1 MLGSAQS
8 DGVILADD
16 QHDCSLGHDQTRKL
30 RAKPLRNGF
39 NCLGFISVTVL
50 NQRKSGNG
58 LKRGARQG
66 LQFVRELTCKFC
78 CKSKI
83 FPSLFVAHKRVGLK
97 IHMKEKHKNEDL
109 LPNSSQHHFQ
119 RRLNV
124 NNHTFAWVEEVEKE
138 VTVTLGKSLT
148 KEMIEAVIL
157 EQSFQPEVILIT
169 SPDDESFIWY
179 ILWCFYHPWLILSLN
194 RFSYLAI

>member
-16 QHDCSLGHDQTRKL
+16 QHDCSSSWRNQTRKL

-39 NCLGFISVTVL
+39 NCLGFISVSVL

-66 LQFVRELTCKFC
+66 LQFVRELTCRFC

-97 IHMKEKHKNEDL
+97 IHMKDNHQNEEL
-109 LPNSSQHHFQ
+109 LLNTGQHHFQ

-124 NNHTFAWVEEVEKE
+124 NNHTFAWVEEVERE

-148 KEMIEAVIL
+148 KEMIEAVTL
-157 EQSFQPEVILIT
+157 EQSFQPEVILII
-169 SPDDESFIWY
+169 SSDDEASIWY
-179 ILWCFYHPWLILSLN
+179 IQGGQGC
-194 RFSYLAI
+194 R